1 MKVKVY
7 TKEDKVK
14 SVELETTVAE
24 YLVISK
30 ALSVFAG
37 NIEMPVD
44 DRLMAVVMTDEMQEK
59 EQIEL
64 EEFN

>member
-14 SVELETTVAE
+14 SIDLEVGVVE

-30 ALSVFAG
+30 ALSVFAS
-37 NIEMPVD
+37 NVEMPVD

-64 EEFN
+64 DEFN

>member
-14 SVELETTVAE
+14 SIDLEVGVVE

-30 ALSVFAG
+30 ALSIFAS
-37 NIEMPVD
+37 NVEMPVD

-64 EEFN
+64 DEFN

>member
-1 MKVKVY
+1 MKVKIY

-14 SVELETTVAE
+14 SIDLEVGVVE

-30 ALSVFAG
+30 ALSVFAS
-37 NIEMPVD
+37 NVEMPVD

-64 EEFN
+64 DEFN

>member
-14 SVELETTVAE
+14 SIDLEIGVVE

-30 ALSVFAG
+30 ALSIFAS
-37 NIEMPVD
+37 NVEMPVD

-64 EEFN
+64 DEFN